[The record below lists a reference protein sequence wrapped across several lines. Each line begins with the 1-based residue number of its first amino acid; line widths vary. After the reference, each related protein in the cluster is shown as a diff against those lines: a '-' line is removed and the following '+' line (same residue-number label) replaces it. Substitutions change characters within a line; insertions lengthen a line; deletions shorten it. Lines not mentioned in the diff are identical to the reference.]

1 MLILS
6 IIFVSLVVLLI
17 FCLSKD
23 TGEHTVHAR
32 KGLTSR
38 RSDTKKPA
46 EQRTIDTSDTIG
58 AN

>member
-6 IIFVSLVVLLI
+6 IIFVTLVVLLV

-23 TGEHTVHAR
+23 TGTHTVHAR
-32 KGLTSR
+32 KGLTTR
-38 RSDTKKPA
+38 RSDIENSVKQPA
-46 EQRTIDTSDTIG
+46 IDTSDTIS